1 MQGWHVIVP
10 GLCGP
15 FPKDTAVSEQ
25 AASPLSALLSA
36 SQSTPAANNFYEQIA
51 ILFDLPQPLPAAAL
65 TLAAERGDIT
75 GKYCMQLAPVHLHAD
90 MDHAIL
96 YDEFALDLSTQEKQ
110 QLLTELN
117 AHFAQD
123 DIVIVSD
130 ARGRWFIVSDETFLI
145 ETSVLHEVIG
155 RNINF
160 HLPTGENAI
169 YWKRFLNEA
178 QMLMHQSPVNAVR
191 EQNGQLAANS
201 LWLWGQ
207 GSLSNRTAHPDTTV
221 YTNDDLLRGVA
232 QYTNCDCHDLPAS
245 NTALPQQVVICDTRL
260 LSAASYGDVE
270 RWQDGLQAMMQQ
282 WLGDLPQLA
291 RRRGAEVTIYPC
303 HGGAYRLP
311 PGGWRNAVTSLFAR
325 RGSAQD
331 YIRYDDLS
339 ER

>member
-1 MQGWHVIVP
+1 MQGWHVVIP

-15 FPKDTAVSEQ
+15 FPKDSMISEQ
-25 AASPLSALLSA
+25 AASPLLALLSG
-36 SQSTPAANNFYEQIA
+36 SQSIPAANSFYEQVA
-51 ILFDLPQPLPAAAL
+51 TLFDLPQPLPVAAL
-65 TLAAERGDIT
+65 TLTAERNDIT
-75 GKYCMQLAPVHLHAD
+75 GKHCMQLASVHLHTD

-96 YDEFALDLSTQEKQ
+96 YDEFALDLSPQEKQ
-110 QLLTELN
+110 QLLSELN

-123 DIVIVSD
+123 DIAIISD
-130 ARGRWFIVSDETFLI
+130 ACGRWFIVSDEPFSV
-145 ETSVLHEVIG
+145 ETSALHAVIG

-160 HLPTGENAI
+160 HLPAGENAV

-178 QMLMHQSPVNAVR
+178 QMLMHQSPVNAAR
-191 EQNGQLAANS
+191 EQQGKLVANS

-207 GSLSNRTAHPDTTV
+207 GSLSNRTTHPDTTV

-232 QYTNCDCHDLPAS
+232 QYADCDHHDLPTTA
-245 NTALPQQVVICDTRL
+245 TALPQQAVICDTRL

-270 RWQDGLQAMMQQ
+270 RWRDDLQTMMQQ

-291 RRRGAEVTIYPC
+291 RQHRAEVTIYPC
-303 HGGAYRLP
+303 HGSAFRLS

-331 YIRYDDLS
+331 FIRYDD
-339 ER
+339 

>member
-15 FPKDTAVSEQ
+15 FPKDSAISEQ
-25 AASPLSALLSA
+25 AASPLLALLSG
-36 SQSTPAANNFYEQIA
+36 SQSIPAADSFYAQLA
-51 ILFDLPQPLPAAAL
+51 TLFGLPQPLPVAAL
-65 TLAAERGDIT
+65 TLHAEHDDIT
-75 GKYCMQLAPVHLHAD
+75 SKHCIQLAPVHLHAD

-96 YDEFALDLSTQEKQ
+96 YDEFALDLSPQEKQ

-117 AHFAQD
+117 AHFSQD
-123 DIVIVSD
+123 DIAIISD
-130 ARGRWFIVSDETFLI
+130 ARGRWFIVSDEPF
-145 ETSVLHEVIG
+145 SVATTALHEVIG

-160 HLPTGENAI
+160 HLPTGENAV

-207 GSLSNRTAHPDTTV
+207 GALSNRTAHHDTTV

-232 QYTNCDCHDLPAS
+232 QYANCDCHDLPT
-245 NTALPQQVVICDTRL
+245 TALPQQAVICDTRL
-260 LSAASYGDVE
+260 LSAASYGDVD
-270 RWQDGLQAMMQQ
+270 RWRDDLQAMMQQ
-282 WLGDLPQLA
+282 WLGDLPRLA
-291 RRRGAEVTIYPC
+291 RQHKVEVTVYPC
-303 HGGAYRLP
+303 HGSACRLP

-331 YIRYDDLS
+331 YIRYDD
-339 ER
+339 

>member
-15 FPKDTAVSEQ
+15 FPKDSAISEQ
-25 AASPLSALLSA
+25 EASPLSALLSA
-36 SQSTPAANNFYEQIA
+36 SQSIPAANNFYEQIA

-65 TLAAERGDIT
+65 TLAAERGDIA
-75 GKYCMQLAPVHLHAD
+75 GKHCMQLAPVHLHAD

-96 YDEFALDLSTQEKQ
+96 YDEFALELSPQEKQ

-117 AHFAQD
+117 AHFSQD
-123 DIVIVSD
+123 DIAIISD
-130 ARGRWFIVSDETFLI
+130 ACGRWFIVSDEPFSV
-145 ETSVLHEVIG
+145 ETTALHAVIG

-207 GSLSNRTAHPDTTV
+207 GALPHRASKGDTAF
-221 YTNDDLLRGVA
+221 YTNDDLLKGIA
-232 QYTNCDCHDLPAS
+232 QYVSCDSHDLPTAT
-245 NTALPQQVVICDTRL
+245 TALPQQVVICDTCL

-282 WLGDLPQLA
+282 WLGGLPQMA
-291 RRRGAEVTIYPC
+291 RRRRAEVTIYPC

-325 RGSAQD
+325 RVSALD
-331 YIRYDDLS
+331 YIQHDA
-339 ER
+339 